1 VDDTQLFP
9 LKIKKNEK
17 LHCIRARNTLLHKTE
32 SLKIRC
38 DALKADGGGCE
49 ALFFI
54 VICGLF
60 AAANF
65 NAQRSSSKPAA
76 SCTNFSR
83 YSPKTTRTLRTMT
96 TSATNGDVNDED
108 VLTQYIILRRDLWR
122 EKAWPLGS
130 IAAQVAHAS
139 VAALETF
146 KTNEDS
152 IKYVAKEKLSSM
164 TKVVLEVKGEAQL
177 MTLSEKLTENNIDY
191 YAWREQPEDYVTCVA
206 LRPYRKEEVREL
218 LKKCNL
224 ASDVRGG

>member
-1 VDDTQLFP
+1 
-9 LKIKKNEK
+9 
-17 LHCIRARNTLLHKTE
+17 
-32 SLKIRC
+32 
-38 DALKADGGGCE
+38 
-49 ALFFI
+49 
-54 VICGLF
+54 
-60 AAANF
+60 
-65 NAQRSSSKPAA
+65 
-76 SCTNFSR
+76 
-83 YSPKTTRTLRTMT
+83 M
-96 TSATNGDVNDED
+96 TSATTTKEED
-108 VLTQYIILRRDLWR
+108 NNEVLTQYIILRRDLWR
-122 EKAWPLGS
+122 EKAWPLGA

-152 IKYVAKEKLSSM
+152 IKYVAKERLSSM

-206 LRPYRKEEVREL
+206 LRPYRKEEVKEL

>member
-1 VDDTQLFP
+1 MLSKPTVVVARSFFSSSSLVFSRQTLT
-9 LKIKKNEK
+9 
-17 LHCIRARNTLLHKTE
+17 RARA
-32 SLKIRC
+32 S
-38 DALKADGGGCE
+38 
-49 ALFFI
+49 
-54 VICGLF
+54 V
-60 AAANF
+60 
-65 NAQRSSSKPAA
+65 SSKPA
-76 SCTNFSR
+76 SFNNFIIWR
-83 YSPKTTRTLRTMT
+83 SPKKTTTLRTMR
-96 TSATNGDVNDED
+96 TSARKEEENNEE

-152 IKYVAKEKLSSM
+152 IKYVAKESLSSM

>member
-1 VDDTQLFP
+1 MLSKSTVVVARSFFSSSSLVFSRRQTLTTR
-9 LKIKKNEK
+9 
-17 LHCIRARNTLLHKTE
+17 RA
-32 SLKIRC
+32 
-38 DALKADGGGCE
+38 
-49 ALFFI
+49 
-54 VICGLF
+54 
-60 AAANF
+60 
-65 NAQRSSSKPAA
+65 SSSISKPA
-76 SCTNFSR
+76 SFHDTFISR
-83 YSPKTTRTLRTMT
+83 YSRKKRTLRKMS
-96 TSATNGDVNDED
+96 TSATTTTTTKEEEEKNNEED

-152 IKYVAKEKLSSM
+152 IKYVAKERLSSM

-206 LRPYRKEEVREL
+206 LRPYRKEEVKEL